1 MATLRSKDAKR
12 IDRELEQLDAK
23 YKEARKRKEQLAAKQ
38 HEAVGRI
45 MLDLVASGVWTEE
58 KLHDLLRP
66 QIKRAKDFELL
77 GISPQAG
84 AELEAEEA
92 DASKPSGVNDVENDA
107 GLQSEEV
114 MDSTPVA
121 ELRQAL

>member
-12 IDRELEQLDAK
+12 IDSELEQLEAK

-58 KLHDLLRP
+58 RLHDLLRP

-92 DASKPSGVNDVENDA
+92 DAFETGGVDEVENDA
-107 GLQSEEV
+107 GLQSGEV
-114 MDSTPVA
+114 MDSSPDA
-121 ELRQAL
+121 EPRQAI

>member
-66 QIKRAKDFELL
+66 HVKRAKDFELL

-92 DASKPSGVNDVENDA
+92 DAFETSGVNDVENDA

-121 ELRQAL
+121 ELR